1 MSHSVPAPPGRPRWQ
16 APGALP
22 LSAWKVDMF
31 FKQKWGSGIAD
42 IQERLLSCV
51 FFGIS
56 LLCVFLKLPVSRR
69 KTGHVKRFHLQV
81 QAPWPHISGSPKK
94 LGMPMEREQSWVK
107 VM

>member
-1 MSHSVPAPPGRPRWQ
+1 MGVRDSRHPR
-16 APGALP
+16 
-22 LSAWKVDMF
+22 KTVVM
-31 FKQKWGSGIAD
+31 
-42 IQERLLSCV
+42 C

-69 KTGHVKRFHLQV
+69 KTGHVKRFHFLQV